1 VVSFIARHSRRARSA
16 VSASTRP
23 STCCRRR
30 CSAQDRSC
38 WASCSRRCCRAAPAA
53 RRHPAAK
60 HRLFFGGVAETEVI
74 LSFVILIATAL
85 LFSTLGIFFSSR
97 SRRTLSASVLTYT
110 TATFFTFG
118 LPIMIGGVLVMFG
131 FSINNVQSSTSQ
143 IAILYVL
150 GAVICTKPGS
160 DRPANAIC
168 AAQPT
173 NHRPVLVYTIG
184 RRDCHADLALDSL
197 HGAVPRPDRD
207 LLCAVGPAREHNREL
222 MFWRDRAGRGTIQV
236 SRTPVG
242 WPNGARPGDDS
253 EAAMT
258 TR

>member
-1 VVSFIARHSRRARSA
+1 MLL
-16 VSASTRP
+16 
-23 STCCRRR
+23 
-30 CSAQDRSC
+30 
-38 WASCSRRCCRAAPAA
+38 
-53 RRHPAAK
+53 AAK
-60 HRLFFGGVAETEVI
+60 HLRAALLLAASRSNHRHFLGGVAETEVI

-150 GAVICTKPGS
+150 ARGDLHQPRQRP
-160 DRPANAIC
+160 RPANAIC

-173 NHRPVLVYTIG
+173 NHRPVLVTLSG
-184 RRDCHADLALDSL
+184 
-197 HGAVPRPDRD
+197 
-207 LLCAVGPAREHNREL
+207 
-222 MFWRDRAGRGTIQV
+222 
-236 SRTPVG
+236 
-242 WPNGARPGDDS
+242 GD
-253 EAAMT
+253 
-258 TR
+258 